1 LSPKN
6 HDDSNIL
13 KFRNQ
18 KPTPHKNAGWK
29 SSEEIIDRIIELE
42 NRCHQLKQKLE
53 QINLLKLCALLLD
66 HQNKEM
72 DREIKRLSMIR
83 LHAIYWLL
91 IGLVYLLTKSDH
103 L

>member
-18 KPTPHKNAGWK
+18 KPTRHKNAGWT
-29 SSEEIIDRIIELE
+29 STEEIIDRIIELE
-42 NRCHQLKQKLE
+42 NRCHQLKQKLD
-53 QINLLKLCALLLD
+53 QINLLKLYGLLWD

-72 DREIKRLSMIR
+72 DREIKRISMIR

-91 IGLVYLLTKSDH
+91 IGLVYLMVKSGY